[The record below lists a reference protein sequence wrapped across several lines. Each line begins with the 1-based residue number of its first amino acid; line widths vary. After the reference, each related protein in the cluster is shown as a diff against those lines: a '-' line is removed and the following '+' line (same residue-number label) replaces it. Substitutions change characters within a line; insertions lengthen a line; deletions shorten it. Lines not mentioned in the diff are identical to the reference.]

1 MLGQIRCAT
10 VTAFRQSERTAD
22 LVAKRVRRGRVVGR
36 SGALAIAVV
45 LLLATGVALA
55 ATHFAKGALYTG
67 RSCRGD
73 AGLPGA
79 TCVYKFRASR
89 DGLTLGFVGK
99 TVVSTWICHGGGGEA
114 LIGGKLHGAA
124 PVPLVKLRSNG
135 TALRE
140 RRARWHQ
147 GHCDWEADACRQ
159 DRGDHVPSGTVR
171 RAGGNADQA
180 LIRARGPHLQRSRGA
195 T

>member
-1 MLGQIRCAT
+1 M
-10 VTAFRQSERTAD
+10 RQSERTAD
-22 LVAKRVRRGRVVGR
+22 LVGKRVRLGRVVGR

-89 DGLTLGFVGK
+89 DGLTLRFVGK

-124 PVPLVKLRSNG
+124 PVPVVKLRSNG
-135 TALRE
+135 TLYGSAAHAGTKVTVTGKLTHAGKTVVITFHRGQCVV
-140 RRARWHQ
+140 Q
-147 GHCDWEADACRQ
+147 GVTLTKR
-159 DRGDHVPSGTVR
+159 
-171 RAGGNADQA
+171 
-180 LIRARGPHLQRSRGA
+180 
-195 T
+195 

>member
-1 MLGQIRCAT
+1 MLRALAPLLLERIRCAT
-10 VTAFRQSERTAD
+10 VTALRHSERTAD
-22 LVAKRVRRGRVVGR
+22 LVAKRVRVGRVVGR
-36 SGALAIAVV
+36 SGALALA

-55 ATHFAKGALYTG
+55 ATHFAKGAVYTG

-89 DGLTLGFVGK
+89 DGLTLRFVGK

-114 LIGGKLHGAA
+114 LIGGKLNGAA

-135 TALRE
+135 TLYGSA
-140 RRARWHQ
+140 
-147 GHCDWEADACRQ
+147 GHAGTKVAVTGKLTHAGKTAVITFH
-159 DRGDHVPSGTVR
+159 RGQCVVR
-171 RAGGNADQA
+171 GVTLTKR
-180 LIRARGPHLQRSRGA
+180 
-195 T
+195 